1 MTAPAGAVDRPI
13 EPPSG
18 GAGATGF
25 GPWNPGIESQVPEAL
40 QHLCTIFRAENV
52 FTSVEKA
59 RELRDLT
66 GLPLSELVAFRP
78 RRLALHEL
86 LVRVT
91 ADFSVP
97 DGPRIEDLGINF
109 RRIVG
114 HIQSVYLEPEAAR
127 IDAAA
132 ADVRH
137 RLATAIAGALTI
149 HDDATNRGVESAPK
163 PFFARFLSRL
173 TGRQTAPAAEATP
186 GVERTRVAAWTRRA
200 QATDDPLQRAAL
212 AALAKVANAMLV
224 RHERIWGGTELLAEI
239 ANDLAWNDFGS
250 TEIGRMIEPC
260 LAAAATAE
268 GYRRLPAQ
276 EHPVVINIKGPSA
289 SGKST
294 VRPLQRALA
303 GEIGADPD
311 DFAVISPDIW
321 RKQLLDYGTL
331 GDAYKYGGAFTAD
344 EIFIVDRKLD
354 RYMAQKARRGA
365 MSHLLIDRFRFDS
378 FAHDSDEAGS
388 NLLTR
393 FGQEIYLT
401 FIITPP
407 ESLVVRAWNRGLE
420 VGRYKAVDDTLAHA
434 VEAYSG
440 MPQLFFTWVERAD
453 KRMHFE
459 FLDNSVRQGELPRT
473 VAFGRNDELNVL
485 DVKCLL
491 DVERYR
497 RVDVDATTPGTLYPD
512 PRLLAPAQNTAFLRQ
527 CVDRFP
533 AVNFA
538 DQATGRVY
546 ARLEAGVP
554 AFVDPGALAAAA
566 ADPDTEAGLRVVAPA
581 LFASPPPCRGAPPG
595 LADAEVRARA
605 HTLGS
610 WGGAARR

>member
-1 MTAPAGAVDRPI
+1 
-13 EPPSG
+13 
-18 GAGATGF
+18 
-25 GPWNPGIESQVPEAL
+25 VPEAL
-40 QHLCTIFRAENV
+40 QHLCTIFRAENT
-52 FTSVEKA
+52 FTRIEKA

-66 GLPLSELVAFRP
+66 GLPLAELAAFRP

-86 LVRVT
+86 LIRVT

-97 DGPRIEDLGINF
+97 EGPRTEDLGINF
-109 RRIVG
+109 RKIVSR
-114 HIQSVYLEPEAAR
+114 IQSIYIGPEMGR

-132 ADVRH
+132 ADVRG
-137 RLATAIAGALTI
+137 RLAAVIEAELTAPERAANRREDPAPTSIFAALVARLSGRRPAPAEVLPAAIA
-149 HDDATNRGVESAPK
+149 E
-163 PFFARFLSRL
+163 
-173 TGRQTAPAAEATP
+173 RQRIDEW
-186 GVERTRVAAWTRRA
+186 RQKA

-212 AALAKVANAMLV
+212 HALARVANAMLV
-224 RHERIWGGTELLAEI
+224 RHERIWGGTDLLA
-239 ANDLAWNDFGS
+239 ALAADLAWNDIGS
-250 TEIGRMIEPC
+250 AEMGRAIEPC
-260 LAAAATAE
+260 LAAAAAGE
-268 GYRRLPAQ
+268 GYRHVPAQ
-276 EHPVVINIKGPSA
+276 EHPIVINIKGPSA

-303 GEIGADPD
+303 AEIGANPD

-344 EIFIVDRKLD
+344 ELFIVDQKLD
-354 RYMAQKARRGA
+354 RYMAQKAQRGT

-440 MPQLFFTWVERAD
+440 MPQLFFTWTERDD
-453 KRMHFE
+453 KRVHFE
-459 FLDNSVRQGELPRT
+459 FLDNSVQQGERPRT
-473 VAFGRNDELNVL
+473 VAFGWNDELNVL

-497 RVDVDATTPGTLYPD
+497 RVDVDAKSPRSLYPD
-512 PRLLAPAQNTAFLRQ
+512 RALLAPAENTAFLRQ
-527 CVDRFP
+527 CIGRFRT
-533 AVNFA
+533 VNFA
-538 DQATGRVY
+538 DQATGEIY
-546 ARLEAGVP
+546 ARLESGVP
-554 AFVDPGALAAAA
+554 AFVDPDALAAAT
-566 ADPDTEAGLRVVAPA
+566 ADPDIDAGLRGVAPA
-581 LFASPPPCRGAPPG
+581 LFDAPPPNADGTRN
-595 LADAEVRARA
+595 LADAASRIRT

-610 WGGAARR
+610 WGGARRR